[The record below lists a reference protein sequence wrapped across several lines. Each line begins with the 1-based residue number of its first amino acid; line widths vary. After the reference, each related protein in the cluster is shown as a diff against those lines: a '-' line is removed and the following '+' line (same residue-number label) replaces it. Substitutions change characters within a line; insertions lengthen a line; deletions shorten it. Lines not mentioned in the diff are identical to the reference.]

1 VKEEQQTNVD
11 ELIKRLPEDYE
22 RACFETKAI
31 ERKRE
36 IKNPMDL
43 IKLVLLYL
51 IGGYSQIEMSVIAS
65 EMGIAKLNDTAFLK
79 RFAKCREWLS
89 WMVSEIIPKPI
100 VEYALPESLQGYS
113 IAAVDA
119 SDVTEKGR
127 SGRTF
132 KLHYAIDLITFK
144 CLSCKITGQK
154 TGETLKNFSL
164 KEKWI
169 LLADRIYGTLTS
181 MEHCIQAK
189 ADFIL
194 RLRYAAF
201 KLYDSSGNE
210 IELLKKLCKVTSDIA
225 TDIEVYV
232 KLPALGFTRLRICAV
247 RIPDEKLENVK
258 RRNKRKDSKKQTKT
272 SAQALKMSEYVVVIT
287 ALPAIISACDIICL
301 YQLRWQVEIFF
312 KRLKSIMDFG
322 NVPLKRE
329 DSIHAW
335 LNGKLLISLLIEQ
348 MLSEVSFSPYGDYE
362 RNTEYLERVTTSLSN
377 APKEFVVSV

>member
-1 VKEEQQTNVD
+1 MKEEQQTNVD
-11 ELIKRLPEDYE
+11 ELIKRLPENYE
-22 RACFETKAI
+22 RACFENKAI
-31 ERKRE
+31 ERRRE
-36 IKNPMDL
+36 IKNPKEL

-51 IGGYSQIEMSVIAS
+51 IGGYSQIEMSVIAA
-65 EMGIAKLNDTAFLK
+65 EMGIAKLNDSAFLK

-89 WMVSEIIPKPI
+89 WMVSKSIPKPI
-100 VEYALPESLQGYS
+100 VEYTLPERLKGYS

-132 KLHYAIDLITFK
+132 RLHYAIELITLK
-144 CLSCKITGQK
+144 CLSYKITGQK
-154 TGETLKNFSL
+154 TGETLKNFAP

-181 MEHCIQAK
+181 IEHCIQAK

-194 RLRYAAF
+194 RLRYGAF
-201 KLYDSSGNE
+201 KLYDSNDNE
-210 IELLKKLCKVTSDIA
+210 INLLEKLCKVTSTIA
-225 TDIEVYV
+225 TDIEVYI
-232 KLPALGFTRLRICAV
+232 KLPISGFTQLRICAI

-258 RRNKRKDSKKQTKT
+258 RKNKRNDSKKQRQT
-272 SAQALKMSEYVVVIT
+272 SVEALKMSEYVVVIT
-287 ALPAIISACDIICL
+287 ALPTTISASDIISI

-348 MLSEVSFSPYGDYE
+348 MLSEVSFSPYGD
-362 RNTEYLERVTTSLSN
+362 
-377 APKEFVVSV
+377 F

>member
-1 VKEEQQTNVD
+1 MKEEQQTNVD

-22 RACFETKAI
+22 RACFESKAI
-31 ERKRE
+31 ERRRE
-36 IKNPMDL
+36 IKNPVDL

-51 IGGYSQIEMSVIAS
+51 IGGYSQIEMSVIAG
-65 EMGIAKLNDTAFLK
+65 EMGIANLNDSAFLK

-100 VEYALPESLQGYS
+100 VEYTLPESLKGYS

-132 KLHYAIDLITFK
+132 RLHYAIDLITLK
-144 CLSCKITGQK
+144 CLSCKITGQN
-154 TGETLKNFSL
+154 TGETLKNFSP

-169 LLADRIYGTLTS
+169 LLADRVYGTLTS
-181 MEHCIQAK
+181 IEHCIHAK

-194 RLRYAAF
+194 RLRYGAF
-201 KLYDSSGNE
+201 KLYDINGNE
-210 IELLKKLCKVTSDIA
+210 INLLEKLCKVTSDIA

-232 KLPALGFTRLRICAV
+232 KLPTLGFTRLRICAV
-247 RIPDEKLENVK
+247 KIPDEKLENVK
-258 RRNKRKDSKKQTKT
+258 RRNKRKDSKKQTQT
-272 SAQALKMSEYVVVIT
+272 SAEALKMSEYVVVIT
-287 ALPAIISACDIICL
+287 ALPTIISACDIISL

-329 DSIHAW
+329 DSIHTW

-348 MLSEVSFSPYGDYE
+348 MLSEVSFSPCGDYE
-362 RNTEYLERVTTSLSN
+362 RNTEHLERVTASLSN
-377 APKEFVVSV
+377 APKKFVISI

>member
-1 VKEEQQTNVD
+1 MKEEQQTNAD
-11 ELIKRLPEDYE
+11 ELINRLPEGYE
-22 RACFETKAI
+22 RACFENKAI
-31 ERKRE
+31 ERRRE
-36 IKNPMDL
+36 IKSPLDL

-51 IGGYSQIEMSVIAS
+51 IGGYSQIEMSVIAE

-89 WMVSEIIPKPI
+89 WMVSAIIPKPI
-100 VEYALPESLQGYS
+100 VEYQLPESLKGYS

-132 KLHYAIDLITFK
+132 RLHYALDLLTLK

-154 TGETLKNFSL
+154 TGETLKNFSP

-181 MEHCIQAK
+181 IEHCIQAK

-194 RLRYAAF
+194 RLRYGAF
-201 KLYDSSGNE
+201 KLYDSNGNE
-210 IELLKKLCKVTSDIA
+210 INLLEKLCKVTSDIA

-232 KLPALGFTRLRICAV
+232 KLPTLSLTPLRICAV
-247 RIPDEKLENVK
+247 RIPNEKLENVK
-258 RRNKRKDSKKQTKT
+258 RRSKRKDSKKQQQT
-272 SAQALKMSEYVVVIT
+272 SAEALKMSEYVVVIT
-287 ALPAIISACDIICL
+287 ALPAAISACDIIAL

-348 MLSEVSFSPYGDYE
+348 MLSEVSFPPCGDYE
-362 RNTEYLERVTTSLSN
+362 PNTEHLERVAISLSN
-377 APKEFVVSV
+377 APKKSAVAV

>member
-1 VKEEQQTNVD
+1 MKEEQQTNVD

-22 RACFETKAI
+22 RACFENKAI
-31 ERKRE
+31 ERRRE
-36 IKNPMDL
+36 IKNPLDL

-51 IGGYSQIEMSVIAS
+51 IGGYSQIEMSVIAG
-65 EMGIAKLNDTAFLK
+65 EMNIANLNDSAFLK

-89 WMVSEIIPKPI
+89 WMISEIIPKPI
-100 VEYALPESLQGYS
+100 VEYALPESLKGYT
-113 IAAVDA
+113 IVAVDA

-132 KLHYAIDLITFK
+132 RLHYAIDLITLK

-154 TGETLKNFSL
+154 TGETLKNFFP

-169 LLADRIYGTLTS
+169 LLADRAYGTLTS
-181 MEHCIQAK
+181 IEHCIQAK

-194 RLRYAAF
+194 RLRYGAF
-201 KLYDSSGNE
+201 KLYDSNGNE
-210 IELLKKLCKVTSDIA
+210 INLLEKFRRVTSDIA
-225 TDIEVYV
+225 TDVEVYV
-232 KLPALGFTRLRICAV
+232 KLPALGFTRLRICAI
-247 RIPDEKLENVK
+247 RIPDEKLENVN
-258 RRNKRKDSKKQTKT
+258 RRNKRKDSKKQTQT
-272 SAQALKMSEYVVVIT
+272 SAEALKMSEYVAVIT
-287 ALPAIISACDIICL
+287 ALPTIISARDIISL

-348 MLSEVSFSPYGDYE
+348 MLSEVSFSPYGDYGQ
-362 RNTEYLERVTTSLSN
+362 NTEHLERVTTSLSN
-377 APKEFVVSV
+377 DPKEFAVSI

>member
-1 VKEEQQTNVD
+1 MEKEQQTNVD
-11 ELIKRLPEDYE
+11 ELINRLPKDYE
-22 RACFETKAI
+22 RACFENKAI
-31 ERKRE
+31 ERRRE
-36 IKNPMDL
+36 IKNPVDL

-65 EMGIAKLNDTAFLK
+65 EMNIANLNDTAFLK

-100 VEYALPESLQGYS
+100 ALYELPESLKGYS
-113 IAAVDA
+113 IAAADA

-132 KLHYAIDLITFK
+132 RLHYVIDLITLK

-154 TGETLKNFSL
+154 IGETLKNFSP

-169 LLADRIYGTLTS
+169 LLADRAYGTLTS
-181 MEHCIQAK
+181 IEHCIQAK

-194 RLRYAAF
+194 RLRHGAF
-201 KLYDSSGNE
+201 KLYDSNGNE
-210 IELLKKLCKVTSDIA
+210 INLLEKLCKVTSDIA
-225 TDIEVYV
+225 ADIEVYV
-232 KLPALGFTRLRICAV
+232 KLPTLGFTRLRICAIK
-247 RIPDEKLENVK
+247 IPDEKLDDVK
-258 RRNKRKDSKKQTKT
+258 RKNKRKASKKQIQT
-272 SAQALKMSEYVVVIT
+272 SAEALRMSEYVVVIT
-287 ALPAIISACDIICL
+287 ALPTMISAHDIISL
-301 YQLRWQVEIFF
+301 YRLRWQVEIFF

-348 MLSEVSFSPYGDYE
+348 MLSEVSFSPCGDYE
-362 RNTEYLERVTTSLSN
+362 RNTEHLERIATSLSN
-377 APKEFVVSV
+377 APKKFVVAV